1 MGLGCF
7 MRFAEFILVQVAASQ
22 RRRKSFFFG
31 TSVSSMAF
39 GWSFSTLVEG
49 IRCYI
54 SRFVGVDT
62 IDFDWVMK
70 QHHGLTA

>member
-31 TSVSSMAF
+31 TFVSSM
-39 GWSFSTLVEG
+39 GLEWSFSILVEG
-49 IRCYI
+49 VRCYI
-54 SRFVGVDT
+54 SGFVGVDT
-62 IDFDWVMK
+62 IDFDWILK